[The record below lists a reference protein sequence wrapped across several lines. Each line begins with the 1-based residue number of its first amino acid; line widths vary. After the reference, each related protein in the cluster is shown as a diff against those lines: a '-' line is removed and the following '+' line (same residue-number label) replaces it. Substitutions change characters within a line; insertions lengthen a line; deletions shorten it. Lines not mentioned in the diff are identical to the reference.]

1 MSEFKTK
8 NDLIAEI
15 ADTLQNETSN
25 EKIELL
31 YNDLR
36 PKHVKKV
43 APNRF
48 ETVKDDNKDLKES
61 DKTKDNKKPKESK
74 LKSYLDKKKYLGLS
88 FTDWIHVQGTI
99 KIIKNIVLLIIKKTL
114 NRR

>member
-1 MSEFKTK
+1 MSEYKTK

-36 PKHVKKV
+36 PKHVKRT

-48 ETVKDDNKDLKES
+48 ETVKDDNKDSKES
-61 DKTKDNKKPKESK
+61 NKTKDKKPKESK
-74 LKSYLDKKKYLGLS
+74 LKSYLDKKKYLGLT

-99 KIIKNIVLLIIKKTL
+99 KIIKNIGLLIIKKTL